1 MFSPLNDPQVEQWFQ
16 RLNAP
21 LRRLSVEERAEL
33 HSEVRQHLEA
43 LVAANEELGSSR
55 QEAWEHALAQFGDP
69 TRIGRRLAWE
79 WRRGKGWVRSDVSP
93 DMGAVLYGLGASTVA
108 YAGISRAYVFL
119 CTPARYGEFLNS
131 HKEIMALAMSVA
143 FPILMGLMVG
153 RKCPMR
159 ALTGALYA
167 ALLWPALPLAVT
179 ATDLGPVELHQ
190 LLIWE
195 CSWLTLSSGAA
206 YLASV
211 TKRGWYRPSWA
222 DFNLTLPRRRLHLS
236 R

>member
-21 LRRLSVEERAEL
+21 LKRLPAAERAEM
-33 HSEVRQHLEA
+33 HEEVRQHLDA
-43 LVAANEELGSSR
+43 LVAANEELGITP
-55 QEAWEHALAQFGDP
+55 QEAWEYALQQFGDP

-79 WRRGKGWVRSDVSP
+79 WRRGRGLVSP
-93 DMGAVLYGLGASTVA
+93 DITADMGAVLCGLGASTVV
-108 YAGISRAYVFL
+108 YAGISLAYVFL

-131 HKEIMALAMSVA
+131 HREIMAVAMSVV

-222 DFNLTLPRRRLHLS
+222 DFNLTLPRRRHQLS